1 MLFVLLIAFSSHPA
15 IMDLYEV
22 EDSVSR
28 GTVLTPFIS
37 LVFNALL
44 ITCLGLKP
52 FIENKI
58 LKHFV
63 AMFLFLEFSYLVT
76 QGFFGTKA
84 MSSDIW
90 SIFISMG
97 ALMIGWQIALDKK
110 NIYVL
115 VLTYATFTLY
125 VGLEQVYTN
134 IGGFEIL
141 DEYMANN
148 KNALGAMLASASF
161 IFLYIGLEKRHI
173 DIKHAICIILS
184 VLTIAVL
191 LTIRARTAT
200 LSVAAMLLIMF
211 FKRVNK
217 KYFLSYI
224 SITVFTIVFL
234 ILVQLYYM
242 PDLLDYISNSF
253 FQHHEQD
260 ITSNRIHRNVAGL
273 NFLSDHIWFGNL
285 DVKARMAWI
294 HNYPLEKLFKY
305 GLIFSAPIL
314 IIYVYIFFK
323 TWTKMVKSN
332 SHNLFNLGYY
342 IMIIPYIISMA
353 EPTFPF
359 GPGTATAFNF
369 ILLGISM
376 KQADIV
382 SGSCKPKYG
391 KPFMIR

>member
-15 IMDLYEV
+15 IMDLNEV

-44 ITCLGLKP
+44 IACLGLKP

-76 QGFFGTKA
+76 QGFFGTRA
-84 MSSDIW
+84 MGSDIW

-97 ALMIGWQIALDKK
+97 ALMIGWQIASDYKK
-110 NIYVL
+110 LYVL
-115 VLTYATFTLY
+115 LLTYASITLY
-125 VGLEQVYTN
+125 VGLEQVFIN

-141 DEYMANN
+141 DEYMATN
-148 KNALGAMLASASF
+148 KNALGVMLASASF
-161 IFLYIGLEKRHI
+161 IFLYIGLEKRRLDMKYI
-173 DIKHAICIILS
+173 VCVLLS
-184 VLTIAVL
+184 ILTIAVL

-200 LSVAAMLLIMF
+200 LSMVAMLLIMY
-211 FKRVNK
+211 FKRANK
-217 KYFLSYI
+217 KYFLTYI
-224 SITVFTIVFL
+224 LITVFTVVSLF
-234 ILVQLYYM
+234 LVQLYYM
-242 PDLLDYISNSF
+242 PDILDYISNSF

-260 ITSNRIHRNVAGL
+260 ITSDRMHRNVAGL

-285 DVKARMAWI
+285 DVNARMAWI

-314 IIYVYIFFK
+314 IIYVYIFCK
-323 TWTKMVKSN
+323 TWMKMVKSN
-332 SHNLFNLGYY
+332 SHNLFNIGYY
-342 IMIIPYIISMA
+342 VMIIPYIISMA

-369 ILLGISM
+369 ILLGIAM

-382 SGSCKPKYG
+382 SGRIKPKYG
-391 KPFMIR
+391 